1 MKAQNVQREKFCP
14 LQSYSCADGGK
25 GEKAVRGRRNICEKF
40 FMALGGL
47 FLMALTFGA
56 PWRGTAAGT
65 ENENTAVTTAQI
77 EEKEKPMVALTF
89 DDGPSIY
96 SEALLD
102 GLKERKV
109 QATFFLLGINM
120 EGKED
125 LVKRMEEEGHLLGN
139 HSYHHVQLNKVNRQ
153 EAKEEILATNN
164 RIYEACGE
172 YPMYIR
178 PPFGEWDETLD
189 VGVEMIPVFWTVDS
203 LDWKLQDAQA
213 VERHVLEN
221 VEDGDII
228 LMHDGYETSVE
239 AALAIVDR
247 LLADGYRFVK
257 ADQMLM
263 D

>member
-1 MKAQNVQREKFCP
+1 MKAPDCLEAEVSGLYYHTDVRFAGKERRAVGRREKRNTWEKISMTVCGMF
-14 LQSYSCADGGK
+14 LAALAAD
-25 GEKAVRGRRNICEKF
+25 AAWRGRDTR
-40 FMALGGL
+40 
-47 FLMALTFGA
+47 
-56 PWRGTAAGT
+56 T
-65 ENENTAVTTAQI
+65 EDTAVAKVQVK
-77 EEKEKPMVALTF
+77 EEKPVVALTF

-120 EGKED
+120 EGKEAV
-125 LVKRMEEEGHLLGN
+125 VKRMEEDGHLLGN
-139 HSYHHVQLNKVNRQ
+139 HSYHHVQLNKVSRQ
-153 EAKEEILATNN
+153 EAKEEILTTNN

-213 VERHVLEN
+213 VERYVLEN

-228 LMHDGYETSVE
+228 LMHDGYEASVE

-247 LLADGYRFVK
+247 LQEEGYRFVT
-257 ADQMLM
+257 ADQLLL